1 MRADRLLRPYAVCS
15 SVTAYTVH
23 SSKKKPTARISTEY
37 APMLH
42 PPGGCECMAC
52 MTDRGNRDGGPSAGW
67 RFPTRYGRMTG
78 ERGARMALKLVIG
91 NKNYSS
97 WSMRPWLALRAN
109 NIAFDEVFIPLYAGD
124 ADKKRILSFTHSG
137 KVPALIDGDVTIWD
151 SLAIIE
157 YLAERFPEAL
167 LWPEDRARRAHARSI
182 SAEMHSGFMALRNEC
197 GMNLHRPVGAIALS
211 ADARDNVARIQQI
224 WIDCRERYRQFG
236 PFLFGAFGGADAMF
250 APVVH
255 RFRTYAIEV
264 APEARD
270 YMNAMM
276 SLPAFQEWTAAG
288 LAETIVIEKF
298 EMV

>member
-1 MRADRLLRPYAVCS
+1 
-15 SVTAYTVH
+15 
-23 SSKKKPTARISTEY
+23 
-37 APMLH
+37 
-42 PPGGCECMAC
+42 
-52 MTDRGNRDGGPSAGW
+52 
-67 RFPTRYGRMTG
+67 
-78 ERGARMALKLVIG
+78 MALRLVIG

-124 ADKKRILSFTHSG
+124 ADKKRILGFTHSG

-157 YLAERFPEAL
+157 YLAERFPEAQ
-167 LWPEDRARRAHARSI
+167 LWPGDRARRAHARSI

-264 APEARD
+264 APEAQD

-276 SLPAFQEWTAAG
+276 SLPAFQEWTTAG